1 MDYFENTTRVTEEGY
16 TAILKMKRRQQRIVC
31 RAVSIAL
38 AVPFLQRLV
47 YYLLL
52 IRIKGGSLITI
63 EFLDILFLVLLAA
76 AVWLWHYPQKQI
88 GAYIRH
94 TRNQMDLQAVNQ
106 YTFLPDGMR
115 MMSTSSMEKFRL
127 DYADLTWI
135 RSDRRWIVLY
145 FARQDFTM
153 LVDRQGFTHGS
164 AAECLTFLKD
174 KMDGKS

>member
-1 MDYFENTTRVTEEGY
+1 MDYFENTTRITEEGY
-16 TAILKMKRRQQRIVC
+16 AAILRMKRRQQRIVC
-31 RAVSIAL
+31 RAVSIVL
-38 AVPFLQRLV
+38 AVPFVQRLV

-63 EFLDILFLVLLAA
+63 GFLDILFLLLLAA

-88 GAYIRH
+88 KDYIRR
-94 TRNQMDLQAVNQ
+94 TRNRMELQAVNQ
-106 YTFLPDGMR
+106 YTFLPDGIR

-135 RSDRRWIVLY
+135 RSDRQWIVLY
-145 FARQDFTM
+145 FARQDLTI

-164 AAECLTFLKD
+164 AGDCLTFLKD
-174 KMDGKS
+174 KLDGK

>member
-94 TRNQMDLQAVNQ
+94 TNKKSDGFAGGEPIYLPAGRNAHDVHFV
-106 YTFLPDGMR
+106 YGKI
-115 MMSTSSMEKFRL
+115 SSGL
-127 DYADLTWI
+127 
-135 RSDRRWIVLY
+135 
-145 FARQDFTM
+145 
-153 LVDRQGFTHGS
+153 
-164 AAECLTFLKD
+164 C
-174 KMDGKS
+174 